1 MSVEK
6 LANQLSQKGVE
17 MKRASEVAL
26 EQQIKK
32 LEDRLEQ
39 TIKVIENMA
48 MRIDSLEFELYRG
61 K

>member
-6 LANQLSQKGVE
+6 LANQLSQKGIE
-17 MKRASEVAL
+17 MKKANEVAL

-32 LEDRLEQ
+32 LEEKLEQ

-48 MRIDSLEFELYRG
+48 MRIDNLEFELYRG

>member
-6 LANQLSQKGVE
+6 LANQLSQRGIE
-17 MKRASEVAL
+17 MKKATEVAL

-32 LEDRLEQ
+32 LEDKLEQ

-48 MRIDSLEFELYRG
+48 MRIDNLEFELYRG

>member
-17 MKRASEVAL
+17 MKKASEVAL

-32 LEDRLEQ
+32 LEDKLEQ

-48 MRIDSLEFELYRG
+48 MRIDNLEFELYRG

>member
-6 LANQLSQKGVE
+6 LANQLSQNGIEIK
-17 MKRASEVAL
+17 KASEVVL

-32 LEDRLEQ
+32 LEDKLEQ
-39 TIKVIENMA
+39 TIKIIENMA
-48 MRIDSLEFELYRG
+48 MRIDNLEFELYRG

>member
-17 MKRASEVAL
+17 MKKASEVAL

-32 LEDRLEQ
+32 LENKLEE

-48 MRIDSLEFELYRG
+48 MRIDNLEFELYRG

>member
-1 MSVEK
+1 
-6 LANQLSQKGVE
+6 
-17 MKRASEVAL
+17 MKKASEVAL

-32 LEDRLEQ
+32 LENKLEE

-48 MRIDSLEFELYRG
+48 MRIDNLEFELYRG

>member
-17 MKRASEVAL
+17 MKKASEVAL
-26 EQQIKK
+26 EQQLKK
-32 LEDRLEQ
+32 LEDKLEQ

-48 MRIDSLEFELYRG
+48 MRIDNLEFELYRG